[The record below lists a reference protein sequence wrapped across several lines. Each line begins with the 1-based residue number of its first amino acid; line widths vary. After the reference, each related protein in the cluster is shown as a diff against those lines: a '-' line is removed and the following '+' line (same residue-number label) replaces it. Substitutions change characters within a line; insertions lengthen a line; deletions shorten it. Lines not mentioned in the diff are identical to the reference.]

1 MVLSFNQ
8 NFPEKIINGTKVHTI
23 RQDTTGRWKAG
34 MKIQFATGARTKAYN
49 QFHEAECTGV
59 QDIEIKYTDNRGAV
73 KIYIDGNHLGTW
85 HRFMPQ
91 RSENVADVL
100 RLAVNDGFEGV
111 SELLN
116 WFQRDFNGKIIHW
129 TDVRY

>member
-8 NFPEKIINGTKVHTI
+8 NFPEKIINGTKIHTI
-23 RQDTTGRWKAG
+23 HQDTTGRWKAG
-34 MKIQFATGARTKAYN
+34 MKIQFATGARTEAYN

-59 QDIEIKYTDNRGAV
+59 QDIEIRYTDMRGAV
-73 KIYIDGNHLGTW
+73 EIYIDGKHLGTW
-85 HRFMPQ
+85 HRFMPP
-91 RSENVADVL
+91 RSVNVADVL

-111 SELLN
+111 TEFLN
-116 WFQRDFNGKIIHW
+116 WFQRDFKGKVIHW

>member
-1 MVLSFNQ
+1 MVLSFNK
-8 NFPEKIINGTKVHTI
+8 NFPEKIINGTKKHTI
-23 RQDTTGRWKAG
+23 RRDATGRWKAG

-116 WFQRDFNGKIIHW
+116 WFQRDFKGKIIHW

>member
-1 MVLSFNQ
+1 MILGFNKK
-8 NFPEKIINGTKVHTI
+8 FPELILGGRKIHTI
-23 RQDTTGRWKAG
+23 RADKHGRWKQG
-34 MKIQFATGARTKAYN
+34 MTIQFATGAGTKAYN

-73 KIYIDGNHLGTW
+73 KIYIDGKHLGTW

-111 SELLN
+111 TEFLN
-116 WFQRDFNGKIIHW
+116 WFSRDFTGRIIHW
-129 TDVRY
+129 TAMKY

>member
-1 MVLSFNQ
+1 MVLSFNTQ
-8 NFPEKIINGTKVHTI
+8 FPEKILSGTKKHTI
-23 RQDTTGRWKAG
+23 REDTTSRWKAG

-73 KIYIDGNHLGTW
+73 KIFIDGKHLGTW

-111 SELLN
+111 TEFLN
-116 WFQRDFNGKIIHW
+116 WFSRDFTGRIIHW
-129 TDVRY
+129 TAMKY

>member
-1 MVLSFNQ
+1 MVLSFNTQ
-8 NFPEKIINGTKVHTI
+8 FPEKILSGTKKHTI
-23 RQDTTGRWKAG
+23 REDATGRWKAG

-59 QDIEIKYTDNRGAV
+59 QDIEIRYTDMRGAV
-73 KIYIDGNHLGTW
+73 EIYIDGKHLGTW
-85 HRFMPQ
+85 HRFMPP
-91 RSENVADVL
+91 RSVNVADVL

>member
-8 NFPEKIINGTKVHTI
+8 NFPEKIINGTKIHTI
-23 RQDTTGRWKAG
+23 RQDATGRWKAG
-34 MKIQFATGARTKAYN
+34 MKIQFATGARTNAYN

-73 KIYIDGNHLGTW
+73 EIYIDGKHLGTW
-85 HRFMPQ
+85 HRFMPP
-91 RSENVADVL
+91 RSVNVADVL

-111 SELLN
+111 TEFLN
-116 WFQRDFNGKIIHW
+116 WFQRDFKGKIVHW
-129 TDVRY
+129 TEFRY

>member
-8 NFPEKIINGTKVHTI
+8 NFPEKIINGTKIHTI
-23 RQDTTGRWKAG
+23 REDAIGRWKAG
-34 MKIQFATGARTKAYN
+34 MKIQFATGAGTKAYN

-85 HRFMPQ
+85 HRFMPP
-91 RSENVADVL
+91 RSVNVADVL

-116 WFQRDFNGKIIHW
+116 WFQRDFKGKIIHW